1 MSRRFALA
9 LTAFAL
15 AALTAPVRTAR
26 AVDPSCQKWDLEVS
40 CTTNPSRVIVGDPFT
55 ATVTVRNAGDSELAN
70 VTLQLR
76 GDLGAKPDDPAA
88 GQMVIEKLAP
98 GAVKELSAAFR
109 CLVVGAT
116 RVLGGARDAQGWAAA
131 NCACTVDIIGLPA
144 IQSEMTDK
152 DVSGA
157 EKGIFQVGEEFLYVL
172 DVQNDVGT
180 TSTPDLKVV
189 FSLPKELDF
198 VSGTGD
204 RGVTITG
211 SGQSATSTGFALASN
226 EVEHLTIRVK
236 ATAAPP
242 SNFVQTRASIQ
253 TVGGIEVAE
262 ESESTTVKEA
272 TPAIGSVNPPAPAPQ
287 VPPTPQVPPAPQVPP
302 GPQLPPK

>member
-1 MSRRFALA
+1 MSRRLVLGLLA
-9 LTAFAL
+9 ASTAFL
-15 AALTAPVRTAR
+15 AAPARTAS
-26 AVDPSCQKWDLEVS
+26 AVEPSCSRWDLEVS

-55 ATVTVRNAGDSELAN
+55 ATVTVRNSGDTELTN

-76 GDLGAKPDDPAA
+76 GDLGAKPDDPTA
-88 GQMVIEKLAP
+88 GQKVIEKLLP
-98 GAVKELSAAFR
+98 GGSETITSQFR
-109 CLVVGAT
+109 CMVVGPT
-116 RVLGGARDAQGWAAA
+116 RILGGARDAQGWAAS
-131 NCACTVDIIGLPA
+131 NCACTVDVIGLPA

-152 DVSGA
+152 DPSGA

-180 TSTPDLKVV
+180 TSTPDLKVI

-204 RGVTITG
+204 RGVTVTG
-211 SGQSATSTGFALASN
+211 SGQSATSTGFTLATN

-236 ATAAPP
+236 ANAAPP

-253 TVGGIEVAE
+253 TTGGIEVAE
-262 ESESTTVKEA
+262 ESESTTIKLA
-272 TPAIGSVNPPAPAPQ
+272 TPPMSGER
-287 VPPTPQVPPAPQVPP
+287 
-302 GPQLPPK
+302 LPPVPAAPPVPTGAVPGR